1 MLNLNLTIGRD
12 YMILNQNLVLRM
24 FTNRI
29 NNLKIKY
36 PHFKTNLETYLTD
49 ITEELN
55 LIYSSSPSD
64 QELLHYLHSKGFS
77 NSQIKNYLSYF
88 NQKRLF

>member
-12 YMILNQNLVLRM
+12 YMILNQDLVLRM
-24 FTNRI
+24 FTNRV

-36 PHFKTNLETYLTD
+36 PHFKNNLEAYLID
-49 ITEELN
+49 ITNELN
-55 LIYSSSPSD
+55 IIYLSSPSD
-64 QELLHYLHSKGFS
+64 QELLHYLHSRGFS

-88 NQKRLF
+88 DQKRLF